1 MIFPI
6 IICMHQYKPFLTV
19 QSLQKRKQR
28 FLFLRAERFN
38 QHETPGSLLAEF
50 GAAGNTLREA
60 IRAGRCFGTCVA
72 ELLEGLGCG

>member
-1 MIFPI
+1 MNRRYPGL
-6 IICMHQYKPFLTV
+6 CR
-19 QSLQKRKQR
+19 SLD
-28 FLFLRAERFN
+28 LRAERFN

-60 IRAGRCFGTCVA
+60 IHAGRCFGTCVA